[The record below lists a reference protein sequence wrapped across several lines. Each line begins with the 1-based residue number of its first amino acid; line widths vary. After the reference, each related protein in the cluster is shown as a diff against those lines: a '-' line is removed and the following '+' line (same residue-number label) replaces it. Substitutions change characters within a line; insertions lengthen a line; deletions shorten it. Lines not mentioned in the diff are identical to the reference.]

1 MPLKITRTPFLSQIE
16 DMQAYIS
23 QYEEVKSK
31 QDNQIIEK
39 NTQQV
44 QQQSQPL
51 YNQQN
56 SNDFVNNFLIPPN
69 LNGYTDMSNGYPV
82 NNQSIRYN
90 TQNMYYQQTPV
101 VDSTNN
107 AFSNMGINNY
117 YTHQNIYNEYYK
129 NLEHNMNHQ
138 QGVVTNNSTG
148 STLVQSP
155 PPMNYGF
162 GNNMQYPQTM
172 KQDTME
178 NGFYSNNQIY
188 QNIYTKT
195 NNQIWRPYGS
205 SSVWS

>member
-1 MPLKITRTPFLSQIE
+1 MPLKINRTPFLSQIE

-31 QDNQIIEK
+31 QDNQIIDE
-39 NTQQV
+39 NTQQS
-44 QQQSQPL
+44 QQAQPL
-51 YNQQN
+51 YNQQT

-69 LNGYTDMSNGYPV
+69 MNVYTEISNGYPA
-82 NNQSIRYN
+82 NNQSRRYN
-90 TQNMYYQQTPV
+90 TQNMYYQQIPA
-101 VDSTNN
+101 VDSTYH

-117 YTHQNIYNEYYK
+117 YTHQNTYNEYYK

-138 QGVVTNNSTG
+138 QGAVTNNSTG

-162 GNNMQYPQTM
+162 GNNIQYLQSM

-178 NGFYSNNQIY
+178 NGLFSNNQMY
-188 QNIYTKT
+188 QNTYPKT
-195 NNQIWRPYGS
+195 NNQVWRPDGS

>member
-39 NTQQV
+39 NTQQA
-44 QQQSQPL
+44 QQQFQPL

-178 NGFYSNNQIY
+178 NGFYSNNQMY

-195 NNQIWRPYGS
+195 NNQIWRPDGS

>member
-162 GNNMQYPQTM
+162 GNNMQYLQTM

-178 NGFYSNNQIY
+178 NGFYSNNQMY

-195 NNQIWRPYGS
+195 NNQIWRPDGS

>member
-117 YTHQNIYNEYYK
+117 YTHQSIYNEYYK

-178 NGFYSNNQIY
+178 NGFYSNNQMY

-195 NNQIWRPYGS
+195 NNQIWRPDGS

>member
-1 MPLKITRTPFLSQIE
+1 MPLKINRTPFLSQIE

-31 QDNQIIEK
+31 QDNQAIEK

-44 QQQSQPL
+44 PQQSQPL

-90 TQNMYYQQTPV
+90 TQSMYYQQTPV
-101 VDSTNN
+101 VDSTHN

-117 YTHQNIYNEYYK
+117 YTHPNIYNEYY
-129 NLEHNMNHQ
+129 MNQQ

-162 GNNMQYPQTM
+162 GNNMQYPQTL

-178 NGFYSNNQIY
+178 NGFYLNNQIY
-188 QNIYTKT
+188 QNMYPKN
-195 NNQIWRPYGS
+195 NNQIWRPDGS